1 MIARVLGAALPQVLR
16 SVAWLLLPT
25 SFIALV
31 AWATAGSATGNTG
44 DPLRAALWIWIGAHQ
59 IPFSLS
65 LPPSGLEG
73 YLSYLPLG
81 ALIFPV
87 FAIRSGV
94 ARTIDRLDHDSSL
107 VALARTIFTIGY
119 TLFALVASYFSKTE
133 SIKPVWYF
141 AIIYVLPFTLLVSA
155 TVGRKVALGQG
166 FLFGSRVIALLLGS
180 SAIVFGIALLANI
193 SMVKNLTTVLQPGIF
208 GGLLLLLLNIL
219 YLPNA
224 IVATLSYFTGVGF
237 AVGSGTLVSP
247 ISFKLNKIP
256 AMPLLGALP
265 EDKSAVALVGI
276 AGVIFAGALLAS
288 WTVALNIKILYQSLI
303 IAVLFA
309 AFIGYCASG
318 ALITDA
324 MSAVGVSP
332 WKFTLAV
339 AAELGIGAGLALYL
353 PRIFRRS

>member
-1 MIARVLGAALPQVLR
+1 MMTRVLGAALPQVLR

-25 SFIALV
+25 SFIALL

-59 IPFSLS
+59 IPFSLA
-65 LPPSGLEG
+65 LPPSGLDG

-87 FAIRSGV
+87 FAIRNGI
-94 ARTIDRLDHDSSL
+94 ARTIERLDNDSSL
-107 VALARTIFTIGY
+107 IGSARAVFAIGY
-119 TLFALVASYFSKTE
+119 TLFALLASLFSKTD

-141 AIIYVLPFTLLVSA
+141 AIVYVLPFTLLVGS

-166 FLFGSRVIALLLGS
+166 FLFGSRIIALLLGVS
-180 SAIVFGIALLANI
+180 SIIFGLSLLLNI
-193 SMVKNLTTVLQPGIF
+193 SMVKDLTTVLQPGIF

-219 YLPNA
+219 YIPNA
-224 IVATLSYFTGVGF
+224 IVATLAYFSGVGF

-247 ISFKLNKIP
+247 FSHRLNKIP

-265 EDKSAVALVGI
+265 EGKSIIAMFGI
-276 AGVIFAGALLAS
+276 AFIIFAGALLAS
-288 WTVALNIKILYQSLI
+288 WTVALNLKVLHQSVI
-303 IAVLFA
+303 VAIAIA
-309 AFIGYCASG
+309 AFVGYSASG

-324 MSAVGVSP
+324 MSAVGVST
-332 WKFTLAV
+332 WKFTLAI
-339 AAELGIGAGLALYL
+339 AAELSAGVALALYL
-353 PRIFRRS
+353 PRMFNRK